1 MNVLRGVA
9 SEIYSMFAGDAVMS
23 LFVVLLVS
31 VAAALR
37 FWTPL
42 PSYLVGFG
50 LLAGC
55 LTLLAARVLA
65 HARKLQNQRRIHTPI
80 PS

>member
-1 MNVLRGVA
+1 MSLLRQLG

-23 LFVVLLVS
+23 VSTVAIVV

-37 FWTPL
+37 FLTPI
-42 PSYLVGFG
+42 PSSLVGVC

-55 LTLLAARVLA
+55 LALLIIRVLA
-65 HARKLQNQRRIHTPI
+65 YPRNARR
-80 PS
+80 